1 MPLTSIPLRQ
11 HENIK
16 KNATQLANIIRAGE
30 LEGNTRAAE
39 KIVKKLL
46 LEITSHL
53 RIEDEKVYPA
63 LESHSDTH
71 VRKIAWAF
79 RNEMGQM
86 APKVVTWGER
96 WSSSRISS
104 EPEAFIDE
112 TRGIFQVLKD
122 RIEREERELYP
133 LLKNLV

>member
-1 MPLTSIPLRQ
+1 MPLTMIPLRQ
-11 HENIK
+11 HEVIK
-16 KNATQLANIIRAGE
+16 NNATQLANIIRAKKLKE
-30 LEGNTRAAE
+30 NTHSAE

-46 LEITSHL
+46 REITSHL
-53 RIEDEKVYPA
+53 KIEDEKVYPA
-63 LESHSDTH
+63 LESHSDPR

-79 RNEMGQM
+79 KNEMGQM

-104 EPEAFIDE
+104 EPDAFINE
-112 TRGIFQVLKD
+112 TRGIFQVLKN

-133 LLKNLV
+133 LLKNST

>member
-30 LEGNTRAAE
+30 LEENTHSAG
-39 KIVKKLL
+39 KIVKRLL
-46 LEITSHL
+46 LDIISHL
-53 RIEDEKVYPA
+53 KIEDEKVYPA
-63 LESHSDTH
+63 LEAHSDTR
-71 VRKIAWAF
+71 VRTVARAF

-86 APKVVTWGER
+86 APKVVKWGER
-96 WSSSRISS
+96 WDNSRISS
-104 EPEAFIDE
+104 EPDAFINE

-133 LLKNLV
+133 LLANLA